1 LIPPSKIY
9 QNICVFSTNVRYT
22 KLNVLTIGIS
32 DIIFSVSRTQTIPNI
47 GEREM
52 NTQKRIADY
61 ISANGI
67 KQSFIVEK
75 TGLNKNVISGILTNS
90 RKMSAD
96 EYAQI
101 CKALNKTPNDFML
114 IED

>member
-1 LIPPSKIY
+1 M
-9 QNICVFSTNVRYT
+9 NVQ
-22 KLNVLTIGIS
+22 S
-32 DIIFSVSRTQTIPNI
+32 
-47 GEREM
+47 
-52 NTQKRIADY
+52 RIAQY

-75 TGLNKNVISGILTNS
+75 TGLSKDIVSAIINKK

-96 EYAQI
+96 EYELF

-114 IED
+114 IEE